1 MPFLSLSF
9 TNYRNLEDKAI
20 DLLANEV
27 FFIGENGQGKSNL
40 LEALY
45 ISAYGSSFRTRIENE
60 IVKNNHTD
68 YSIRALYKQSNEKTD
83 SINVTWKSGK
93 KQIRKNAKIIKD
105 RKEIINTIPCVLFS
119 HDDLDFAIG
128 APERRRFFIDQSLS
142 MYDILY
148 VDITRKYNKILKSRN
163 SILKNENADLQMLS
177 VYDSELI
184 QTGIQI
190 VKKRNAAILQF
201 NTIYPHLYEEITGIK
216 NVSIKYDSS
225 WKNKSESEINDLLIS
240 KREVDKVMHTT
251 MSGPHRDRI
260 KFIKDKKPFISTA
273 STGQQ
278 RLAALLLR
286 ICQAIHYSEITN
298 KKPVLLMDDVLLELD
313 PDKRQKITALLPEY
327 DQLFC
332 TFLPGEPYERYKHS
346 ETRIYTIEEGMWNEV
361 TSGL

>member
-9 TNYRNLEDKAI
+9 TNYRNLDNKTI
-20 DLLANEV
+20 DLLSKEV
-27 FFIGENGQGKSNL
+27 FFIGENGQGKSNI

-45 ISAYGSSFRTRIENE
+45 VSAYASSFRTRIENE
-60 IVKNNHTD
+60 IVKKNCNE

-83 SINVTWKSGK
+83 SLNITWKNGK

-105 RKEIINTIPCVLFS
+105 RKELINTIPCVLFS

-163 SILKNENADLQMLS
+163 AILKNDNADFQMLT
-177 VYDSELI
+177 VYDEELI
-184 QTGIQI
+184 QTGIEI

-201 NTIYPHLYEEITGIK
+201 NTIYPHLYEEVTGIK

-225 WKNKSESEINDLLIS
+225 WNNKLENEIKELLLS
-240 KREVDKVMHTT
+240 KRETDKVMHTT

-273 STGQQ
+273 STGQR

-286 ICQAIHYSEITN
+286 VCQAIHYSEVTG

-313 PDKRQKITALLPEY
+313 PEKRQKITTLLPKY

-332 TFLPGEPYERYKHS
+332 TFLPGEPYEHYKHS
-346 ETRIYTIEEGMWNEV
+346 GTRIYRIQEGSWNEINN
-361 TSGL
+361 